1 LLTIGHIFD
10 EIVTIISQN
19 IFVFLILPFTIKKN
33 KMLKIISILTIVLF
47 ALLAFSCASTSQKIT
62 ALKPEPDDA
71 EPLIYSSTP
80 SYINLPVSIKLKD
93 IENQTNTLLH
103 GLIYEDKNIEDDNI
117 EIKVWKQAPITIT
130 NEHGKEGE
138 KIKTVLPLK
147 MWIKYRIGTKTLGV
161 DLYKTQEF
169 NLNGVVTLLSDVTL
183 TNWRLNSKTKLKSL
197 EWVES
202 PTMTVFGKNMPVTY
216 LVDPAVSL
224 FKAKIEKNIDG
235 AIEKSMDF
243 RPNVMD
249 AISKVS
255 APFLMS
261 DAYKSWLRIV
271 PIEIYSTNAKLKNDS
286 FLLNM
291 GMKCNMETLIGNK
304 PESKF
309 DANKII
315 LKSVEK
321 IPEQIAAN
329 IAAVSTYQE
338 ASKLMTANFVGQ
350 EFGSG
355 SKKVKVQNVAI
366 WHKEGKMVIALD
378 LLGAVDGTI
387 YLNGFP
393 QYNETT
399 KEIYFDKL
407 DYVLDTK
414 NKLIQTANWL
424 AQGIILR
431 KIEANC
437 RYSIKQN
444 LDDAKQNMM
453 IYLKNYSPL
462 PGVFINGKMED
473 IQFQKVQLTNQAI
486 IAFIKVNGTINVA
499 IDGLK

>member
-1 LLTIGHIFD
+1 MPKSLNPLFIFLFTLSVLT
-10 EIVTIISQN
+10 T
-19 IFVFLILPFTIKKN
+19 
-33 KMLKIISILTIVLF
+33 
-47 ALLAFSCASTSQKIT
+47 SCSSTSQKIE

-71 EPLIYSSTP
+71 VPLTYTSIP

-93 IENQTNTLLH
+93 IENQTNALLN
-103 GLIYEDKNIEDDNI
+103 GLIYDDNKIEDDNI

-130 NEHGKEGE
+130 NDHGKEGE

-147 MWIKYRIGTKTLGV
+147 IWVKYRIGTKTMGV

-169 NLNGVVTLLSDVTL
+169 NLNGVVTLLSSVSL
-183 TNWRLNSKTKLKSL
+183 NNWRLSSKTTLKSL
-197 EWVES
+197 DWVES

-216 LVDPAVSL
+216 LINPAVSL
-224 FKAKIEKNIDG
+224 FKTKIEKSIDT
-235 AIEKSMDF
+235 AIEDSMDF
-243 RPNVMD
+243 KPNVMD
-249 AISKVS
+249 AMSKICT
-255 APFLMS
+255 PFEMS
-261 DAYKSWLRIV
+261 EAYKTWLRIV
-271 PIEIYSTNAKLKNDS
+271 PIEVYSTNAKLKNDS

-291 GMKCNMETLIGNK
+291 GMKCNMETLIGKK

-309 DANKII
+309 ESSKIT
-315 LKSVEK
+315 LKAVDK
-321 IPEQIAAN
+321 IPEQISAN

-350 EFGSG
+350 EFGSA

-366 WHKEGKMVIALD
+366 WHKDGKMVIALD
-378 LLGAVDGTI
+378 LLGAVNGTI
-387 YLNGFP
+387 YLNGIP

-414 NKLIQTANWL
+414 SRLMRTANWL
-424 AQGIILR
+424 AQGIILK
-431 KIEANC
+431 KIEENC

-444 LDDAKQNMM
+444 LDEAKQSMM
-453 IYLKNYSPL
+453 IYLKNYSPM

-473 IQFQKVQLTNQAI
+473 IQFQKIELTNQAM
-486 IAFIKVNGTINVA
+486 IAFIKVNGVINVS

>member
-1 LLTIGHIFD
+1 MPKSLNPLFIFLFTLSVLT
-10 EIVTIISQN
+10 T
-19 IFVFLILPFTIKKN
+19 
-33 KMLKIISILTIVLF
+33 
-47 ALLAFSCASTSQKIT
+47 SCSSTSQKIE

-71 EPLIYSSTP
+71 VPLTYTSIP

-93 IENQTNTLLH
+93 IENQTNALLN
-103 GLIYEDKNIEDDNI
+103 GLIYDDNKIEDDNI

-130 NEHGKEGE
+130 NDHGKEGE

-147 MWIKYRIGTKTLGV
+147 IWVKYRIGTKTMGV
-161 DLYKTQEF
+161 NLYKTQEF
-169 NLNGVVTLLSDVTL
+169 NLNGVVTLLSSVSL
-183 TNWRLNSKTKLKSL
+183 NNWRLSSKTTLQSL
-197 EWVES
+197 DWVES

-216 LVDPAVSL
+216 LINPAVNL
-224 FKAKIEKNIDG
+224 FKSKIEKSIDT
-235 AIEKSMDF
+235 AIEDSMDF
-243 RPNVMD
+243 KPNVMD
-249 AISKVS
+249 AMSKICT
-255 APFLMS
+255 PFEMS
-261 DAYKSWLRIV
+261 EAYKTWLRIV
-271 PIEIYSTNAKLKNDS
+271 PIEVYSTNAKLKNDS

-291 GMKCNMETLIGNK
+291 GMKCNMETLIGKK

-309 DANKII
+309 ESSKIT
-315 LKSVEK
+315 LKAVDK
-321 IPEQIAAN
+321 IPEQISAN

-350 EFGSG
+350 EFGSA

-366 WHKEGKMVIALD
+366 WHKDGKMVIALD
-378 LLGAVDGTI
+378 LLGAVNGTI
-387 YLNGFP
+387 YLNGIP

-414 NKLIQTANWL
+414 SRLMRTANWL
-424 AQGIILR
+424 AQGIILK
-431 KIEANC
+431 KIEDNC

-444 LDDAKQNMM
+444 LDEAKQSMM
-453 IYLKNYSPL
+453 IYLKNYSPM

-473 IQFQKVQLTNQAI
+473 IQFQKIELTNQAM
-486 IAFIKVNGTINVA
+486 IAFIKVNGVINVS